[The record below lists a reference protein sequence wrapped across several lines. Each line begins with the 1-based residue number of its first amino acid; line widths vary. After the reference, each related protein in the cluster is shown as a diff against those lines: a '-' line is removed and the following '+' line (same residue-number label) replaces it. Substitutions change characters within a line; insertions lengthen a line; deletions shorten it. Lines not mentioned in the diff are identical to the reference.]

1 MPPEL
6 YPHQREAIE
15 KLSNGN
21 ILWGGVG
28 TGKTI
33 TALMYYLEKEPDKDL
48 LIITTAKKRDS
59 GDWQNEAA
67 SLGITELI
75 VDSWQNVGKYEGIT
89 NVLAIWDEQRVVGS
103 GAWVK
108 SFLKIVK
115 NNRWILLSA
124 TPGDTWLDY
133 IPVFLGNNFY
143 KNRTEFLREH
153 VVFQPY
159 SKYPKVL
166 RYTGESRL
174 NKYKN
179 QLLVEMP
186 YEMHT
191 TRASKN
197 ILVAHDE
204 VLLKKVVKDRW
215 HVYEER
221 PLRDV
226 AELFL
231 VMRKVVNS
239 SPARLAAVKDLMQIH
254 PKLIVF
260 YNFNYELESL
270 RSLASSTSIAEWNG
284 HKHEEIPDTDS
295 WVYLVQYQAGAEGW
309 NCIDTDAM
317 VFYSLTYSYKLFHQA
332 HGSIDRLNTAF
343 LNLKYYTL
351 ISDSMIDKAIS
362 KALGV
367 RKILMKKT
375 PAKTPVS
382 LELFEEKWSKTGQKQ
397 AKKGYK
403 RDKTD
408 IFCAIL
414 CSGKNI

>member
-1 MPPEL
+1 ML
-6 YPHQREAIE
+6 YQHQRDAVDN
-15 KLSNGN
+15 LHNGA

-28 TGKTI
+28 TGKSKVAI
-33 TALMYYLEKEPDKDL
+33 TYYVENEAPRDIF
-48 LIITTAKKRDS
+48 IITTAKKRDAL
-59 GDWQNEAA
+59 DWQGEAA
-67 SLGITELI
+67 KYGVGKTADATLAGILTI
-75 VDSWQNVGKYEGIT
+75 DSWNNIGKYEGVT
-89 NVLAIWDEQRVVGS
+89 DAFFVFDEQRLVGS

-108 SFLKIVK
+108 SFLKIAK
-115 NNRWILLSA
+115 SNRWILLSA

-133 IPVFLGNNFY
+133 IPVFIANGFFQ
-143 KNRTEFLREH
+143 NRTEFLREH

-204 VLLKKVVKDRW
+204 ALLKKVVKDRW

-270 RSLASSTSIAEWNG
+270 RSLASLTSIAEWNG
-284 HKHEEIPDTDS
+284 HKHEKIPDTDS

-332 HGSIDRLNTAF
+332 HGRIDRLNTAF

-351 ISDSMIDKAIS
+351 VSDSMIDKAIS
-362 KALGV
+362 KALVG
-367 RKILMKKT
+367 KKN
-375 PAKTPVS
+375 
-382 LELFEEKWSKTGQKQ
+382 FNEKN
-397 AKKGYK
+397 A
-403 RDKTD
+403 
-408 IFCAIL
+408 
-414 CSGKNI
+414 GKNAGWDNDWE